1 MEWFTQV
8 GSLAWLE
15 PGQFPRLAVLSVVA
29 LVIAIDTLPL
39 VGLAVP
45 GDVAVIGVVTVVGV
59 CAGPS
64 VILAVTAGSLLGWS
78 LGYLLGRTLGRR
90 RRAAADAPGADGA
103 TLHGGRPDGAGMAS
117 GRAWFWRHLGT
128 VSGVLAGSGDRVLA
142 LAPFLPVV
150 NALAPVAAGAAGV
163 GFRRTIM
170 FAALGSAGWASLY
183 TLIAVGG
190 QAGLGGLGGLDGS
203 PAASLLPLV
212 VAAPI
217 SVLATV
223 LARRALRSGPA
234 HAGTA

>member
-78 LGYLLGRTLGRR
+78 LGYLLGRTVGRR
-90 RRAAADAPGADGA
+90 R
-103 TLHGGRPDGAGMAS
+103 PDRS
-117 GRAWFWRHLGT
+117 GRGWFWRQLGG
-128 VSGVLAGSGDRVLA
+128 VSRILDGRGVRVLA

-150 NALAPVAAGAAGV
+150 NALAPVAAGLAGV
-163 GFRRTIM
+163 GLRRTLA
-170 FAALGSAGWASLY
+170 FAAVGSAGWASLY
-183 TLIAVGG
+183 TLIGMGG
-190 QAGLGGLGGLDGS
+190 QAGIAGLAGLNAS
-203 PAASLLPLV
+203 PLASLLPVV
-212 VAAPI
+212 VAVPVSAA
-217 SVLATV
+217 ATLV
-223 LARRALRSGPA
+223 ARRALRPA
-234 HAGTA
+234 VRLG